1 MAYGSNK
8 SSSYEEPSVSLS
20 YLSATLFIIDTSYLK
35 HHTLPVLDNL
45 LLDNIR
51 YFIYTFNIRKRSH
64 VFLWC
69 FGRVE

>member
-20 YLSATLFIIDTSYLK
+20 YLSAIFFIIDTSYLK

-51 YFIYTFNIRKRSH
+51 YFYLYI
-64 VFLWC
+64 
-69 FGRVE
+69 